1 MTIVSRIKTPVPQM
15 EFDVFGIAQILWRR
29 RILILAVTLFITAIA
44 AMYAFL
50 SPAVYQA
57 TTVLR
62 PPALNDLDAINRSL
76 VYSLPPKE
84 ALMRVGAS
92 LESYQTRF
100 DFFKQHPELV
110 LAYKTDDKTIEQAFE
125 KFNQSLRFVQSD
137 SKKDKSLR
145 QNLGISFNYEEGIDG
160 VGILNKLVA
169 FAIENERF
177 QIENDLKIII
187 GNRIGEVDAKLKTAV
202 AEYSAQKESSIAKL
216 EEGDAIRKA
225 QLQDELKAIR
235 VQLKLR
241 REARLAQLK
250 EAISIARSLG
260 IRKPATPS
268 SMADDVGSAGNVIK
282 TEVYNQQ
289 IPLYFMGY
297 EVLEAERDVLRKRT
311 SDDFTEPRIADIRK
325 KLLMLE
331 ANRKIEMLKA
341 RENEMLF
348 LEGVES
354 LRAEDARLKN
364 IRTDLKALR
373 IVDVDQFAVSNPD
386 PIRPKK
392 GLIITLGFL
401 FGLIIGLFIALC
413 RGVFKLRMQYVP
425 QVDLDSRALSKTI
438 AAEQLV

>member
-145 QNLGISFNYEEGIDG
+145 QNLGISFNYEEGFDG

-169 FAIENERF
+169 FAIESERF

-202 AEYSAQKESSIAKL
+202 AEYSAQKESNIAKL

-373 IVDVDQFAVSNPD
+373 LVDVDQFAVSNPD

-413 RGVFKLRMQYVP
+413 RGVFKLRMQYVH